1 MWLQSSDHKYMIV
14 FQVITM
20 GGKILISEFIKAAKL
35 FMPLWF
41 SDDANVSIFSG
52 SDNTFSSIPSGW
64 DHRGEKRAKKARKV
78 NIATSFYIYIGST
91 ILVEYYQPQTLS
103 SFPPSSSSKLRSYCY
118 TWIIITSLAK
128 HKLENKLT
136 VLDHT
141 LVGTNLDFKMRGNC
155 PYSNTVLCHLLYY
168 YMLFLLICILISVHG
183 LLIYTMFSNIPIVV
197 EPKVQEDVFFVV
209 AANQ

>member
-1 MWLQSSDHKYMIV
+1 MSTVASMLRQYILCSGRIASDLKKMWLQSSDHKYMIV

-103 SFPPSSSSKLRSYCY
+103 SFPHHHHQN
-118 TWIIITSLAK
+118 WGHIVI
-128 HKLENKLT
+128 LE
-136 VLDHT
+136 
-141 LVGTNLDFKMRGNC
+141 
-155 PYSNTVLCHLLYY
+155 
-168 YMLFLLICILISVHG
+168 
-183 LLIYTMFSNIPIVV
+183 
-197 EPKVQEDVFFVV
+197 
-209 AANQ
+209 